1 MKHLFSRLGEEG
13 KIQRKQKNKD
23 SNVFYPS
30 QMRKERTKREGTN
43 CEKCGWK
50 VKKDEFRVTS
60 IRFGDKEVIGAGRVD
75 GRMEPDCIG

>member
-1 MKHLFSRLGEEG
+1 
-13 KIQRKQKNKD
+13 
-23 SNVFYPS
+23 
-30 QMRKERTKREGTN
+30 MRKERTKREGTN

-60 IRFGDKEVIGAGRVD
+60 IRFEDKEVIGAGRVD